1 MPELPEVETIR
12 RQLEKEIVGCTIAD
26 VWYDREKMLR
36 PSVEEFVK
44 GVRGKKI
51 AGVSRRAKLLIFVVA
66 GLVPARGDHKG
77 RNYITCHLRLSG
89 RLFVRQEGNK
99 PDDYAHVIL
108 RFEGGR
114 ELRFSEMRLFG
125 YMEYLPD
132 QASLERILSKYGPEP
147 LDDLTADK
155 FYSILQKTKKPIKPV
170 LLDQSKLSG
179 VGNIYANDAL
189 FLAKI
194 HPQTPAKSLNRRQ
207 SDNLLEA
214 IEQVLKEGLKYGGAS
229 DQWYLQVHGERGSYQ
244 DHFKVYGRT
253 GQDCIVCGTKIER
266 VALGGRGTFYCPKC
280 QK

>member
-12 RQLEKEIVGCTIAD
+12 RQLEKEVVGETIVE
-26 VWYDREKMLR
+26 VWCDREKMLR
-36 PSVEEFVK
+36 PSSEVFLRGVK
-44 GVRGKKI
+44 GKKI
-51 AGVSRRAKLLIFVVA
+51 AGVSRRAKLLIFGV
-66 GLVPARGDHKG
+66 GDG
-77 RNYITCHLRLSG
+77 FFVCHLRLSG
-89 RLFVRQEGNK
+89 RLFVRQEGEK

-125 YMEYLPD
+125 YMQYLSN
-132 QASLERILSKYGPEP
+132 QQELEELLKKYGPEP
-147 LDDLTADK
+147 LDDLTPDK
-155 FYSILQKTKKPIKPV
+155 LYSILQKTTRPVKIV

-194 HPQTPAKSLNRRQ
+194 HPQTPAKSLTREQ
-207 SDNLLEA
+207 SDSLLNQLER
-214 IEQVLKEGLKYGGAS
+214 VLTEGLKYGGAS
-229 DQWYLQVHGERGSYQ
+229 DQWYLQVHGEKGNYQ

-253 GQDCIVCGTKIER
+253 GEPCDVCGAEIER

-280 QK
+280 QKV

>member
-12 RQLEKEIVGCTIAD
+12 GQLEKEIVGCTVAD

-36 PSVEEFVK
+36 PSPEAFLE

-51 AGVSRRAKLLIFVVA
+51 GGVRRRAKLLVFEVGEGFFV
-66 GLVPARGDHKG
+66 
-77 RNYITCHLRLSG
+77 CHLRLSG
-89 RLFVRQEGNK
+89 RLFVRQQGDK

-108 RFEGGR
+108 QFKGDK

-132 QASLERILSKYGPEP
+132 QASLGRILSKYGPEP
-147 LDDLTADK
+147 LDDLTGDK
-155 FYSILQKTKKPIKPV
+155 FYSILQKTVKPV
-170 LLDQSKLSG
+170 KVALLDQAKLSG

-194 HPQTPAKSLNRRQ
+194 HPQTPASSLTRKQ
-207 SDNLLEA
+207 SDSLLKA

-229 DQWYLQVHGERGSYQ
+229 DQWYLQVHGEKGSYQ
-244 DHFKVYGRT
+244 EHFKVYGRT
-253 GQDCIVCGTKIER
+253 GQDCDVCGTKIER
-266 VALGGRGTFYCPKC
+266 IALGGRGTFLCPKC
-280 QK
+280 QPKNQGKISNV